1 MGIQMLEEM
10 INIIRDIGEIKSVN
24 MYDENSIYIEGD
36 TDDGKKF
43 NFSLRI
49 KEKENA

>member
-1 MGIQMLEEM
+1 MGLQMLEEM
-10 INIIRDIGEIKSVN
+10 INIIRDIGEIKSVK
-24 MYDENSIYIEGD
+24 MLDEDFILIEGD

-49 KEKENA
+49 EEKENA

>member
-1 MGIQMLEEM
+1 MGLQILEEM
-10 INIIRDIGEIKSVN
+10 INLIRDIGTVKSVN
-24 MYDENSIYIEGD
+24 MYDEEHIYIEGD

-49 KEKENA
+49 EEKENA